1 MLGGRT
7 SRGERRGRA
16 NIVAKIFV
24 KVWFWCDGFDVGSEN
39 IWQDNFG
46 KSGWFWFES
55 VKKYYCFKNVFN
67 FRYQICSNN

>member
-24 KVWFWCDGFDVGSEN
+24 KVWFWCDGFDVGCEN
-39 IWQDNFG
+39 I
-46 KSGWFWFES
+46 
-55 VKKYYCFKNVFN
+55 
-67 FRYQICSNN
+67 